1 MKKIVKTK
9 KILLERLNLAEYVN
23 LMERILGL
31 TQNTGAEALGI
42 EPEVMARM
50 ASLMEKL
57 QDMLRRSF
65 AHMETVQ
72 LLELKEQREK
82 LAGSIINAVFYTQK
96 LAGSGVIEPHLTRAA
111 QQLWPV
117 LQPCSGLDRLPTMQ
131 STTVIDA
138 MLFDLNKEENLA
150 HVATLGLTD
159 HVAQLQQTNSTY
171 HELTQQRTEA
181 RIQTAALGSSTP
193 VRREMDRLYDY
204 ITTVAFCRSVT
215 LPSEQTASFMD
226 MLNAIA
232 TETKTAYNRRMAQRK
247 SGTKTADGSR
257 AEKIALPD
265 AEEDNSVSIH

>member
-1 MKKIVKTK
+1 MKLIVKTK

-42 EPEVMARM
+42 EPEVMSRM

-65 AHMETVQ
+65 AHMETAQ

-82 LAGSIINAVFYTQK
+82 LAGKIINGVYYTQK
-96 LAGSGVIEPHLTRAA
+96 LAGTGVIESHLVRAA
-111 QQLWPV
+111 QHLWPV

-150 HVATLGLTD
+150 HVATMGLTD
-159 HVAQLQQTNSTY
+159 HVVQLEQTNSRY

-181 RIQTAALGSSTP
+181 RIQTAALGSSAP
-193 VRREMDRLYDY
+193 VRREMDQLYDY

-215 LPSEQTASFMD
+215 MPSEQTASFIN
-226 MLNAIA
+226 MLNAIV
-232 TETKTAYNRRMAQRK
+232 TETKTAYNRRMAQRT
-247 SGTKTADGSR
+247 SGTKTTDGSTTQ
-257 AEKIALPD
+257 KNALPV
-265 AEEDNSVSIH
+265 AEEDNSVSM